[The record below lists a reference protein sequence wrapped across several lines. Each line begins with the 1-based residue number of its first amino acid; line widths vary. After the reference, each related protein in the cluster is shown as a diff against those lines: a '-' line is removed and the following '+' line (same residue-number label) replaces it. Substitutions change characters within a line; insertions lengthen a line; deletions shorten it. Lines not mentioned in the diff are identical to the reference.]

1 MVLFILLLQIFFF
14 GLRVNN
20 EEELMKGFAT
30 LWNKILYVDS
40 GEDGRAYLI
49 LTSYFDLKENEG
61 PLEVDANDC
70 VIVVCE
76 ESLEDVLKRLLQL
89 DLSWHKAG
97 EWNKKKWE

>member
-70 VIVVCE
+70 VIVVWQV
-76 ESLEDVLKRLLQL
+76 SGIK
-89 DLSWHKAG
+89 KNG
-97 EWNKKKWE
+97 NKKWQFSGIHKSY